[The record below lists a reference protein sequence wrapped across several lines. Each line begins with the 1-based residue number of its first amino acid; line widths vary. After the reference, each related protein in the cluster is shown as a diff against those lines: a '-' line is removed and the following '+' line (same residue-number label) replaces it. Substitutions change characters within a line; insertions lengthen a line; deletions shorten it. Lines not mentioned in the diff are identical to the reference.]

1 MKAKLRN
8 VTVSME
14 EPILAEA
21 RVKAARGGKSL
32 SRYMADLVTADV
44 TVGLSQE
51 APRSRT
57 SQREALER
65 ILNGPKWSIMRD
77 GRMPTSDERNER

>member
-21 RVKAARGGKSL
+21 RIKAAHAGKSL
-32 SRYMADLVTADV
+32 SRYIADLVVADTAGGSRLE
-44 TVGLSQE
+44 T
-51 APRSRT
+51 PRTRAA
-57 SQREALER
+57 QLEALER
-65 ILNGPKWSIMRD
+65 ILSGPKWSIMRE